1 MHADS
6 RARRLPHL
14 THFHRFAMPAH
25 VEFRLGSIFDEP
37 CDLLVIP
44 SSAGGTVTPQI
55 QAEVRKAGL
64 PFPGAMRRGVSLIR
78 LLDNTR
84 WQAVA
89 YAATVTGQT
98 SSPVAV
104 EEIARELGR
113 LAASPGFRTVAAPL
127 LGAGSG
133 DLAPDVAAGALIR
146 GFTST
151 APEGTLLVISILDPE
166 RLAALARTFPHAVGK
181 HIQSGASREGWA
193 AAIRERPL
201 QERPVAP
208 AVAPSVSVPAPA
220 AQPSARKGVFIS
232 YSHADAEWLER
243 LQKHLKPLQ
252 REGIE
257 VWDDTRLE
265 AGERWR
271 DEIRDALADA
281 KVAILLI
288 SADFLASDFIVTD
301 ELPPLLRAA
310 ADEGA
315 IILPVILSPCRF
327 ARMESLSR
335 FQSVNDPEKPL
346 AQLRHANR
354 EKVLDKV
361 ARAVEDAFKE

>member
-1 MHADS
+1 
-6 RARRLPHL
+6 
-14 THFHRFAMPAH
+14 MPAH
-25 VEFRLGSIFDEP
+25 IEFRLGSIFDEP

-44 SSAGGTVTPQI
+44 SSAGGTVTPEI
-55 QAEVRKAGL
+55 QAEIRKAGL
-64 PFPGAMRRGVSLIR
+64 PFPSAMYHGVSLAKSQ
-78 LLDNTR
+78 NAR
-84 WQAVA
+84 WDAVA
-89 YAATVTGQT
+89 YAASVTGQT

-104 EEIARELGR
+104 EEIGRELGW
-113 LAASPGFRTVAAPL
+113 LSKSYGFTTISAPL

-133 DLAPDVAAGALIR
+133 DLAPDVAAGALMR
-146 GFTST
+146 GFMST
-151 APEGTLLVISILDPE
+151 APDGTLLVISGRQRE
-166 RLAALARTFPHAVGK
+166 KLAALAQKFPHAVGS
-181 HIQSGASREGWA
+181 HIQPRPELPLVERTALDRLLWSPASRSPADAGSARIGEL
-193 AAIRERPL
+193 R
-201 QERPVAP
+201 AP
-208 AVAPSVSVPAPA
+208 TAPPPPSAPA
-220 AQPSARKGVFIS
+220 AQPSARNGVFIS
-232 YSHADAEWLER
+232 YSHADAEWLQR

-257 VWDDTRLE
+257 VWDDTRLR

-301 ELPPLLRAA
+301 ELPPLLKAA
-310 ADEGA
+310 EDEGA

-346 AQLRHANR
+346 VQLRHANR

-361 ARAVEDAFKE
+361 ARAVEDAFKQ